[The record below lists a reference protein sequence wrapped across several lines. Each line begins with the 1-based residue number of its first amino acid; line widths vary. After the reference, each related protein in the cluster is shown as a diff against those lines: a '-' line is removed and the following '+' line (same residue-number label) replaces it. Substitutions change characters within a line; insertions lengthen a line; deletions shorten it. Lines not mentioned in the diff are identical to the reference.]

1 VVQYS
6 VTTRPPVAAA
16 AGGAMEPERHTGTSA
31 RSAHGGQLQAG
42 GPAAGGYATPAGE
55 SDTGDPRLR
64 ADLMK
69 RLVELSEALNRPSSV
84 AGVAS
89 AIGRAAADLS
99 GTDRVAVL
107 LRSANGVVTCPWSH
121 GMSTAYVAE
130 IATPE
135 GAAPWPHLARHA
147 ELACMDLPK
156 NRRTSAPEPVL
167 VEDVRTLPPGNETRR
182 RADRENFRAFA
193 SWPLIHEGRA
203 TAAVTC
209 YYGAPRTWSAPE
221 REAMQAFAFQAAAAL
236 ENGRSYEA
244 QGRRTAELEA
254 LYELSKRLRNA
265 RTPDEMY
272 PILVEHIVR
281 LVRADHG
288 ALALLGADGKTLT
301 TVHASGLAAEHV
313 GTTAP
318 VSPTLTRMFEAAT
331 SHVTPDLSADDAVA
345 FGAAPD
351 AHRAVGPFAVAA
363 LRADQDV
370 IGTITVGRARRGQ
383 REPFLETDT
392 RLLKSIA
399 ETGGASIHRTRL
411 YQTLQDSYIEMVVT
425 LGRALDAR
433 DSYTGGHSERL
444 AEWAEATARLLG
456 CRDEEAKDIRWGALL
471 HDIGKIAVPDAILRK
486 PAKLT
491 DEEWQVMRRHP
502 ITGEEILRPV
512 ERMRGV
518 ARILR
523 AHHERWDGK
532 GYPDGLAGE
541 RVPLGA
547 RILAVVDAYSAI
559 TDERPYKPARPHD
572 EAVAELRKS
581 AGTQFDLKVVE
592 AFCKMLERRGEKTA

>member
-1 VVQYS
+1 M
-6 VTTRPPVAAA
+6 RAAREGQQH
-16 AGGAMEPERHTGTSA
+16 AGK
-31 RSAHGGQLQAG
+31 
-42 GPAAGGYATPAGE
+42 

-64 ADLMK
+64 AELMK

-89 AIGRAAADLS
+89 AIGQAATELS
-99 GTDRVAVL
+99 GIGRVAVL
-107 LRSANGVVTCPWSH
+107 LRSANGVVTCQWSH
-121 GMSTAYVAE
+121 GMSTPYVAE
-130 IATPE
+130 IATPD
-135 GAAPWPHLARHA
+135 GAAPWAHLSGHA

-156 NRRTSAPEPVL
+156 NRRPSPPEPTL
-167 VEDVRTLPPGNETRR
+167 VEDIRALPPGNDTRR

-203 TAAVTC
+203 TAAVVC
-209 YYGAPRTWSAPE
+209 YYDAPHTWSAPE
-221 REAMQAFAFQAAAAL
+221 REAMLAFTWQAAAAL

-265 RTPDEMY
+265 RTPEEMY
-272 PILVEHIVR
+272 PILVDHVVR
-281 LVRADHG
+281 LVRADH
-288 ALALLGADGKTLT
+288 AVLALLDGDGKTLT
-301 TVHASGLAAEHV
+301 TVHAWGLAAEHV
-313 GTTAP
+313 GTNAP
-318 VSPTLTRMFEAAT
+318 VSAQLTRMFGAAAP
-331 SHVTPDLSADDAVA
+331 HVSPDLSADDAAA
-345 FGAAPD
+345 FSAAPD
-351 AHRAVGPFAVAA
+351 AHRVLAPFAIAA
-363 LRADQDV
+363 LRADQNV
-370 IGTITVGRARRGQ
+370 IGTITIGRARRGQ
-383 REPFLETDT
+383 KEPFIEADV

-399 ETGGASIHRTRL
+399 ETGGAAIHRTRL
-411 YQTLQDSYIEMVVT
+411 YQNLQDSYIEMVVT

-444 AEWAEATARLLG
+444 ADWGEATARLLG
-456 CRDEEAKDIRWGALL
+456 CRDDEAKDIRWGALL

-491 DEEWQVMRRHP
+491 DEEWQIMRQHP

-532 GYPDGLAGE
+532 GYPDGLAAE
-541 RVPLGA
+541 RIPLGA
-547 RILAVVDAYSAI
+547 RILAVIDAYSAI
-559 TDERPYKPARPHD
+559 TDERPYKPARSQAD
-572 EAVAELRKS
+572 AVVELRKS

-592 AFCKMLERRGEKTA
+592 AFCKMLERRTDQAAT